1 MKILGIIP
9 ARGGSKGI
17 PGKNIRMLNG
27 KPLIHYA
34 AWAAFESGLVDRL
47 ILTTDSVEI
56 AGVGKTLGIEVPFI
70 RPAELAQDDTPMF
83 PVIDHVV
90 QFVER
95 EGWMPDVIILLQ
107 PTAPLRQPKHIQD
120 AVNILIATKCDS
132 VASVVEVPQHYAPDF
147 VLKLE
152 DGKLKPFLE
161 SGLKT
166 RRQDVRPAYSRDGSI
181 YAFWRNVFIQ
191 KRSIYGDDCRPLLI
205 SHDESCNLDTME
217 DWREVERKINNQT
230 HSQEKSYE

>member
-1 MKILGIIP
+1 MTKILGIIP

-17 PGKNIRMLNG
+17 PGKNIRILSG
-27 KPLIHYA
+27 KPLLYYA
-34 AWAAFESGLVDRL
+34 AHAAQESGLVTRL
-47 ILTTDSVEI
+47 ILTTDSSEI
-56 AGVGKTLGIEVPFI
+56 AEVGRTLGVEVPFL

-83 PVIDHVV
+83 PVIEHVV
-90 QFVER
+90 QFVES
-95 EGWMPDVIILLQ
+95 EGWVPEIILLLQ
-107 PTAPLRQPKHIQD
+107 PTAPLRQPEHIRK
-120 AVNILIATKCDS
+120 AVNVLKETGCDA

-161 SGLKT
+161 GGIKT

-181 YAFWRNVFIQ
+181 YAFWRDVFIN

-205 SHDESCNLDTME
+205 PHAESCNLDTMD
-217 DWREVERKINNQT
+217 DWHEVEEKIKGRPQA
-230 HSQEKSYE
+230 